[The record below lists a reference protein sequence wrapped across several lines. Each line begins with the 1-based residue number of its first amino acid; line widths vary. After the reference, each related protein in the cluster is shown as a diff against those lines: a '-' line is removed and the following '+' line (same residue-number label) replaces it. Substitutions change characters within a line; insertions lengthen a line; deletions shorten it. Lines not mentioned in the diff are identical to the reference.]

1 MTPKRYL
8 TLWLL
13 VIEILY
19 AGVLWQIASGK

>member
-13 VIEILY
+13 VIELLY
-19 AGVLWQIASGK
+19 AGVLWQIATGR